1 LGAKSA
7 PAERAPAERAPAE
20 RAPAERAPAEP
31 GRAPRRLRATPTP
44 DEPADLAARS
54 AGSRRVHYSADVLR
68 TIVLWLIV
76 VGGTSCGT
84 SATPPPIYR
93 LDSPG
98 RDAAARL
105 AARLP
110 SGADSCAVARVADV
124 SARRRPLLRELSSID
139 AFAWAPGAPTLALA
153 QVGRRGPD
161 GRESRRVLLHV
172 DDVDAARRWVVD
184 EAPLRVLWVEEDPC
198 RTGARECRRWHARAL
213 DEHTIQIA
221 RGPWAG
227 SGGGD
232 DGYGERGPGTQR
244 RCADLAHRRPEA
256 IELAIERQG
265 LGVVVDDLGTPFG
278 SPGVDHSVVMI
289 GEPLG
294 VRWEE
299 DLVLPTELP
308 LEVLEVL
315 LETREDSRAS
325 VLAAAATRESRRTAG
340 GVRTIA
346 RIRWEDLE
354 LARDDAERLRVA
366 RVQAERARAPLDPH
380 AIDVTDRALVDRQV
394 ALRRELMQQA
404 NAGGVPAHA
413 EALKVLLERAVE
425 VHPDDAEL
433 VGALVRTLT
442 ELGDGELAARWATH
456 MLEASIGD
464 PEHWRQWR
472 RRALAHVGADA
483 LGEALRSDGLAR
495 GVDASVAAEVL
506 VAHTSRYE
514 AAEAAWLASRTFAR
528 LGPRPTRIASAA
540 LPAESAFETM
550 LLALD
555 VEGLARSLHAVLTI
569 DAPLAS
575 RVGGALEAPIVSW
588 SEGRRGVRVG
598 ASTLASSDGLRGF
611 GIELANG
618 LPEGATF
625 ELTIAL
631 LPFGGDPRRPDA
643 IARARGRVREGALVV
658 DAFASTPRVALRWEN
673 VPRYLAEPLA
683 ELESRLFPPPDLE
696 LELDSE
702 ADALL
707 GIERAR
713 SEDAAL
719 DCVAREARL
728 RCQATPEREVARR
741 AWRRVVEP
749 WIVRAERTTTRP

>member
-1 LGAKSA
+1 M
-7 PAERAPAERAPAE
+7 
-20 RAPAERAPAEP
+20 
-31 GRAPRRLRATPTP
+31 
-44 DEPADLAARS
+44 
-54 AGSRRVHYSADVLR
+54 HYSADVLR
-68 TIVLWLIV
+68 TIALWLIV

-84 SATPPPIYR
+84 AATPPPIYR
-93 LDSPG
+93 LDAPG

-124 SARRRPLLRELSSID
+124 SARRRPLLRELSSIE

-172 DDVDAARRWVVD
+172 DDVDAARRWIVD

-198 RTGARECRRWHARAL
+198 RSGARECRRWHARAL
-213 DEHTIQIA
+213 DAHTIQIA
-221 RGPWAG
+221 RGPWGGNG
-227 SGGGD
+227 SGSD

-325 VLAAAATRESRRTAG
+325 VLAAAATHESRRTAG

-366 RVQAERARAPLDPH
+366 RVQAERARAPIDPL

-404 NAGGVPAHA
+404 AAGVPAQA

-442 ELGDGELAARWATH
+442 ELGDGELAARWATR
-456 MLEASIGD
+456 MLDASIGD
-464 PEHWRQWR
+464 AEHWRQWR
-472 RRALAHVGADA
+472 RRALAHVGVDA

-495 GVDASVAAEVL
+495 GDDASVAAEVL
-506 VAHTSRYE
+506 VAHASRYE

-528 LGPRPTRIASAA
+528 VGPRPARI
-540 LPAESAFETM
+540 ESAQLPSESTFETL
-550 LLALD
+550 LLALN

-569 DAPLAS
+569 DAPFAAE
-575 RVGGALEAPIVSW
+575 VGGAPEAPIVSW
-588 SEGRRGVRVG
+588 SEGRRGIRVG

-611 GIELANG
+611 GIELTRN
-618 LPEGATF
+618 LPEGARF
-625 ELTIAL
+625 ELTVAL
-631 LPFGGDPRRPDA
+631 LPFGGDPTRPDA
-643 IARARGRVREGALVV
+643 LARVRGRVREGALAV
-658 DAFASTPRVALRWEN
+658 DAFASTPRVTLRWEN

-696 LELDSE
+696 LELSSE
-702 ADALL
+702 ADALVV
-707 GIERAR
+707 IERAR

-719 DCVAREARL
+719 DCVAREARV
-728 RCQATPEREVARR
+728 RCQTTPEREVARR

>member
-1 LGAKSA
+1 M
-7 PAERAPAERAPAE
+7 
-20 RAPAERAPAEP
+20 
-31 GRAPRRLRATPTP
+31 
-44 DEPADLAARS
+44 D
-54 AGSRRVHYSADVLR
+54 YSARVLR
-68 TIVLWLIV
+68 PIALWLIV
-76 VGGTSCGT
+76 AAGTSCGT
-84 SATPPPIYR
+84 SATPPPVYR

-110 SGADSCAVARVADV
+110 SGADSCAVARVTDV
-124 SARRRPLLRELSSID
+124 SARRRPLLRELSSVD

-172 DDVDAARRWVVD
+172 DDVATARRWIVD

-198 RTGARECRRWHARAL
+198 RSGARECRRWHARAL
-213 DEHTIQIA
+213 DAHTIQIA
-221 RGPWAG
+221 RGPW
-227 SGGGD
+227 GD
-232 DGYGERGPGTQR
+232 EGYGERGPGTQR

-354 LARDDAERLRVA
+354 LARDDAERLRIA
-366 RVQAERARAPLDPH
+366 RVQAERARAPIDPN
-380 AIDVTDRALVDRQV
+380 AIDVTDRALVDRQI

-404 NAGGVPAHA
+404 AGGGAPAHA
-413 EALKVLLERAVE
+413 EALKILLERAVE

-442 ELGDGELAARWATH
+442 ELGDGELAARWATR

-464 PEHWRQWR
+464 AEHWRQWR

-483 LGEALRSDGLAR
+483 LEDALRSDGLAR
-495 GVDASVAAEVL
+495 GNDASLAAEVL
-506 VAHTSRYE
+506 VAHASRYE

-528 LGPRPTRIASAA
+528 LGPRPTRIAPAA
-540 LPAESAFETM
+540 LPAESAFETV
-550 LLALD
+550 LLALN
-555 VEGLARSLHAVLTI
+555 VEGLARSLHAVLTV

-575 RVGGALEAPIVSW
+575 RVGGTIEAPIVSW

-625 ELTIAL
+625 ELMVAL

-643 IARARGRVREGALVV
+643 MARARGRVREGTLVV
-658 DAFASTPRVALRWEN
+658 DAFASTPRVTLRWEN
-673 VPRYLAEPLA
+673 VPRYLAQPLA

-696 LELDSE
+696 LELDTE
-702 ADALL
+702 ADALVVL
-707 GIERAR
+707 ERAR

-719 DCVAREARL
+719 DCVVREARV
-728 RCQATPEREVARR
+728 RCQTTPEREVARR

-749 WIVRAERTTTRP
+749 WIERAVRTTTRP